1 MTAPPTDVT
10 NEATLR
16 RDRRGVTVCQAEEGV
31 RMAEVRDR
39 AAARGDAWR
48 AATRPEGDLPS
59 RRAVAVVIVLA
70 TAVAAALVMT
80 GLGSKSLVR
89 DEVASYTIAAMP
101 WPVFVDDILSESF
114 NSSLFYL
121 FLRSVVPLSTEEWA
135 LRLQPAIAFIATVPV
150 LTLFAWRLLGRRQAV
165 AVAVLVAAQP
175 FLVRTGQFARGYAT
189 LVLLS
194 IVASWLFDT
203 AVLDGRRRTWLAYGA
218 VVGVS
223 VYIHLF
229 IVVFVMAH
237 VLTLL
242 PVRSR
247 LHADSMRPAALLVTV
262 LWAPMLYL
270 ALTRNEVQLSYLEAP
285 PLTQP
290 GRTAVLFAG
299 SIPLFLVL
307 TALVAWS
314 LWRWFHSRDGLRSQW
329 DGVATD
335 VARWRRLVL
344 AVTMAAPVLTVWLV
358 SYVVPV
364 YVSQYFISSL
374 PPMLLL
380 AADGLA
386 GIDGVRASAASRW
399 AGIDGVRASA
409 ASRWAGIDGVRASAA
424 SRWAGIDGDGLWY
437 GALAGLLVLSLIPTT
452 RYLRA
457 DFDQEDIRAAVRLVA
472 DRGDGDDALVFM
484 PAHARVG
491 FRYYRMVEPRNDVPV
506 DVAQIDSTDPVLWR
520 PERSPAEVAR
530 TLATH
535 DEVWLVG
542 YPEDD
547 WHASPPVM
555 EQVYADCLVPGFAQ
569 TSDTEFGEMHVM
581 RWRRQP
587 HAAAACAG

>member
-1 MTAPPTDVT
+1 
-10 NEATLR
+10 
-16 RDRRGVTVCQAEEGV
+16 
-31 RMAEVRDR
+31 MAEVRDR

-48 AATRPEGDLPS
+48 AATRPDDDLPS

-70 TAVAAALVMT
+70 TAVAATLVMT

-150 LTLFAWRLLGRRQAV
+150 LILFAWRLLGRRQAV

-194 IVASWLFDT
+194 IVASWLFDS

-242 PVRSR
+242 PVRRR
-247 LHADSMRPAALLVTV
+247 LRVDRVRPAALLVLA

-314 LWRWFHSRDGLRSQW
+314 LWRWFHPRDGLRSQW
-329 DGVATD
+329 DRVATD

-364 YVSQYFISSL
+364 YVSDYFISSL

-386 GIDGVRASAASRW
+386 GIDEDRVW
-399 AGIDGVRASA
+399 A
-409 ASRWAGIDGVRASAA
+409 
-424 SRWAGIDGDGLWY
+424 

-457 DFDQEDIRAAVRLVA
+457 DFEQEDIRAAVRLVA

-491 FRYYRMVEPRNDVPV
+491 FRYYRMVEPRDDVPV
-506 DVAQIDSTDPVLWR
+506 DVAQVDSTDPVLWR

-535 DEVWLVG
+535 DVVWLVG

-547 WHASPPVM
+547 WHPSPPVM
-555 EQVYADCLVPGFAQ
+555 EQVHADCLVPGFEQ

-581 RWRRQP
+581 RWVRQP
-587 HAAAACAG
+587 DAAAACAG